1 MRDKMPQA
9 PETILLLHAIAQY
22 TQNICDQQQIDRKIT
37 NSAVGG
43 LQKLIDQL
51 ELGTDQSVT
60 DEHSIEFI
68 QYCQKL
74 GNSMSISAPVLP
86 LLEQNRLCI
95 PDEKVMEQLK
105 TNINEGCYRQYS
117 KRVMK
122 QPTTTS
128 VNGADE
134 SQETKAVHPEVSEY
148 LNAAKAAAIQR
159 NEMALE
165 NNQQHPSGSS
175 RVATRSARTAAIK
188 EEYFESSCVVDYPN
202 LEEFTALDEDSEV
215 AGDASSNA
223 LVQGVRQRIEELEE
237 FIAGSH
243 RDALLG
249 AKRQK
254 IKRERD
260 ELYALLQRV
269 KSIEDLVSRIEKDD
283 PQLAKKYFAVYIG
296 H

>member
-22 TQNICDQQQIDRKIT
+22 TQSICDQQQFDRKIT
-37 NSAVGG
+37 NSALGG

-51 ELGTDQSVT
+51 ELDTDQSVT
-60 DEHSIEFI
+60 DEHSIQFI

-74 GNSMSISAPVLP
+74 GNTMGISAPVLP
-86 LLEQNRLCI
+86 LLEQHRLCS
-95 PDEKVMEQLK
+95 PDEKVMEQLNA
-105 TNINEGCYRQYS
+105 NINEGCYRQYT
-117 KRVMK
+117 KRVIIE
-122 QPTTTS
+122 PTTTS
-128 VNGADE
+128 VNDADE
-134 SQETKAVHPEVSEY
+134 SEEIKDVHPEVSEY
-148 LNAAKAAAIQR
+148 LNAAKTAAIQR

-165 NNQQHPSGSS
+165 NNQQHPSGST

-188 EEYFESSCVVDYPN
+188 EEYFQSSCVVDYPN

-215 AGDASSNA
+215 AGDASSNS

-237 FIAGSH
+237 FISGSH

-260 ELYALLQRV
+260 ELAALLQRV